1 MKRVE
6 LKLNL
11 EMVAPLLDVLK
22 AAADDLEPRLAI
34 NIKEPVNDPELKEG
48 WTSELLSGQNS
59 DIKALLGMFDSN
71 FFVTGSIAFDPTN
84 CEPNLRACSALR
96 LRIREANLKLL
107 GDDSLES
114 NEVAYADMPEDQQ
127 KAFAAYV
134 FLATLQELLVH
145 HLDPNVPE
153 D

>member
-11 EMVAPLLDVLK
+11 QMVAPLLDVIK

-34 NIKEPVNDPELKEG
+34 DIKDPVGDPELKDS

-59 DIKALLGMFDSN
+59 DIQVLLGMFDRD
-71 FFVTGSIAFDPTN
+71 FFVTGMIAFDPGN

-96 LRIREANLKLL
+96 LRLREAHLKLL

-114 NEVAYADMPEDQQ
+114 NEVPYAEMPEEQQ

-145 HLDPNVPE
+145 HLDPNVME
-153 D
+153 E